1 MIGGYFVM
9 PIGVISDCLGV
20 LTGSLLGCFI
30 GKYFPNDLQKELNIL
45 MGICS
50 IAIGITSIIKVFS
63 MPPVIIAVLLGA
75 TVGGFMNLETKFT
88 HFFQNILKRIP
99 LPPVENFSME
109 RYITAVVL
117 FCASGFGIY
126 GVFIESI
133 SGNSSILQSK
143 AVLDLITAFIF
154 AITLKYAI
162 VLITA
167 PMAFILVLLFLAGK
181 LLAPAITDTMLQD
194 FMACGGI
201 LTLAAG
207 LRVSGIKNICIAN
220 LIPALLLVLPLSY
233 LWNFFVP

>member
-1 MIGGYFVM
+1 M